1 MAAKEAKFLQ
11 FLKLI
16 SRDKSKPRPDPFSLI
31 LLSAGWKRKTDVT
44 SLYNLR
50 DTIIPDFFIQHAAS
64 ELTLNGIHHY
74 ERAVGALGT
83 HLGPLG
89 TNFDL
94 KSFKLHPL
102 LSRPFSFPLPVKRSE
117 EMEPPRNV
125 LDRTS

>member
-16 SRDKSKPRPDPFSLI
+16 FRDKSKPRPDPFSLI
-31 LLSAGWKRKTDVT
+31 LSSAGWKRTTDVT

-50 DTIIPDFFIQHAAS
+50 DTIIPDFFIQHEAS

-89 TNFDL
+89 THYDL

-102 LSRPFSFPLPVKRSE
+102 LSRPEVRGDGTAE
-117 EMEPPRNV
+117 ERAG
-125 LDRTS
+125 